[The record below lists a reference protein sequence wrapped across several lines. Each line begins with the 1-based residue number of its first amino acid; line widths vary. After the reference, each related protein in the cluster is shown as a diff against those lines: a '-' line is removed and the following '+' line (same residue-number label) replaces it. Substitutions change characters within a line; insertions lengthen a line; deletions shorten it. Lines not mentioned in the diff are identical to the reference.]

1 MLWLYFTTE
10 DVTLQPCRNSA
21 SLTKFCETPFIYTYL
36 RAVTKE
42 KQGKNF
48 VKTLQKTGIPVVQVA
63 QLENTSSK
71 QMVLFFVFYPDYK
84 YPKPF

>member
-10 DVTLQPCRNSA
+10 DVILQSQQNFS
-21 SLTKFCETPFIYTYL
+21 SLTKFCETFFIYTCS

-71 QMVLFFVFYPDYK
+71 NTTMA
-84 YPKPF
+84 PKRIPWWCC